1 VGDIHVPT
9 PAGLLPAYLA
19 EPPADAANPRAG
31 VVVIH
36 ELFGLTPDIRR
47 WCDRLAAAGYAALAP
62 DLLHWG
68 APPRCV
74 VAAFRTLRSGS
85 GRALTEIEACRAHLA
100 GRPDASGRV
109 GIVGFCM
116 GGGFALLAAPRGF
129 DAAAPNYAPLPPD
142 PATALRGACP
152 IVASYGARDRG
163 LRGAAG
169 RLEQVLGELGVEH
182 DVKEYADASHSF
194 LNEHEGWM
202 GATDVVTGFRHH
214 EAAAE
219 DAWRR
224 IERFFAVHLGP
235 GAT

>member
-1 VGDIHVPT
+1 VGEILVPT
-9 PAGLLPAYLA
+9 PAGDLPAYLA
-19 EPPADAANPRAG
+19 TPPREATAPRAG
-31 VVVIH
+31 VVVVH

-47 WCDRLAAAGYAALAP
+47 SCDRLAAAGHTALAP
-62 DLLHWG
+62 DLLHW
-68 APPRCV
+68 ASAPRCL
-74 VAAFRTLRSGS
+74 VAAFRALRSGS
-85 GRALTEIEACRAHLA
+85 GRAVGEIEACRDHLA
-100 GRPDASGRV
+100 ARGDANGRV

-142 PATALRGACP
+142 PASALAGACP

-169 RLEQVLGELGVEH
+169 RLERVLEDLGVEH
-182 DVKEYADASHSF
+182 DVKEYAGASHSF

-202 GATDVVTGFRHH
+202 GATDTVTGFRHH
-214 EAAAE
+214 EASAE

-224 IERFFAVHLGP
+224 IERFFAAHLRP